1 MFNQLNKKTM
11 KQKLLSTMCAL
22 FCTICAWSANGFEEN
37 GILYQIETKYNSVT
51 HQTEP
56 TGGVIVISS
65 YYDYN
70 NGTSTKKE
78 YTGNITI
85 PATVTH
91 EGTAYLVKGID
102 SYYCDLSKV
111 SNINVSPDNSYIK
124 SIDGVVY
131 SKDGDTL
138 ICCPNRTEFSI
149 PEGVKVIGNFSFG
162 YCNDLTTLIMPASL
176 EYVDSLYIKYDH
188 EGTKNLK
195 YITIKSTTPP
205 EVGYEDAIYNRNGYL
220 YVPKESYSLYDEH
233 WYWGGIKHIQCIEDG
248 ATAAPGGVTIETGT
262 GSAVFTWPKS
272 DNAVAYEL
280 KVLKDGVEVCSLEF
294 NAQGQVTGIVLRSAG
309 ESEGFKFKVGG
320 LEADSEYDFRLKAIG
335 VNDTEIASYTGTFR
349 TDGGM
354 NVAVE
359 EANTSDAVETARYDI
374 NGRTLNAPAKG
385 VNIVK
390 YSDGSVEKEFVQ

>member
-1 MFNQLNKKTM
+1 M

-22 FCTICAWSANGFEEN
+22 FCTICAWSASGFEED
-37 GILYQIETKYNSVT
+37 GILYEIETTYNSAT
-51 HQTEP
+51 HKYEP
-56 TGGVIVISS
+56 TGGVIVTS
-65 YYDYN
+65 YYHDNDTY
-70 NGTSTKKE
+70 TEIRKE

-91 EGTAYLVKGID
+91 EGTTYPVKGID
-102 SYYCDLSKV
+102 SYWCDLSKV

-138 ICCPNRTEFSI
+138 ICCLNRTEFSI
-149 PEGVKVIGNFSFG
+149 PEGVKVIGEYSFG

-176 EYVDSLYIKYDH
+176 EYVGTFGEYDKL
-188 EGTKNLK
+188 GTKNLK

-205 EVGYEDAIYNRNGYL
+205 EAAYDDIVCNKNGYL

-233 WYWGGIKHIQCIEDG
+233 WYWGGFKHIQCIEDG
-248 ATAAPGGVTIETGT
+248 VAAAPGGVTIETGT

-294 NAQGQVTGIVLRSAG
+294 NAQGQVTGIVLRSFG
-309 ESEGFKFKVGG
+309 ESEGFKFKVRG

-335 VNDTEIASYTGTFR
+335 ENDTEITSYTGTFR
-349 TDGGM
+349 TSGIAT
-354 NVAVE
+354 AVPEAE
-359 EANTSDAVETARYDI
+359 ESIVETARYDI
-374 NGRTLNAPAKG
+374 NGRPLNAPTKG

-390 YSDGSVEKEFVQ
+390 YSDGSFEKEFVK

>member
-1 MFNQLNKKTM
+1 M

-22 FCTICAWSANGFEEN
+22 FCTICAWSANGFEED
-37 GILYQIETKYNSVT
+37 GILYQIETTYNSAT
-51 HQTEP
+51 GQSEP
-56 TGGVIVISS
+56 TGGVIVIST

-70 NGTSTKKE
+70 NGTSITKE

-91 EGTAYLVKGID
+91 EGTTYLVKGINL
-102 SYYCDLSKV
+102 YYCDLSKV
-111 SNINVSPDNSYIK
+111 SNVNVSPDNSYIK

-131 SKDGDTL
+131 NKNGDTL

-149 PEGVKVIGNFSFG
+149 PEGVKVIGESSFG

-176 EYVDSLYIKYDH
+176 EYVETLYNEKSDQ

-205 EVGYEDAIYNRNGYL
+205 EAGYDDIIYNKNGYL

-233 WYWGGIKHIQCIEDG
+233 WYWGGFKHIQCIEDG
-248 ATAAPGGVTIETGT
+248 VAAVPGGVTIETGT

-335 VNDTEIASYTGTFR
+335 ENDTEIASYTGTFR

-390 YSDGSVEKEFVQ
+390 YSDGSVEKELVK

>member
-1 MFNQLNKKTM
+1 M

-22 FCTICAWSANGFEEN
+22 FCTICAWSANGFEED
-37 GILYQIETKYNSVT
+37 GILYQIETTYNSAT
-51 HQTEP
+51 HEYEP
-56 TGGVIVISS
+56 TGGVIVTS
-65 YYDYN
+65 YYRDNDTY
-70 NGTSTKKE
+70 TETRKE
-78 YTGNITI
+78 YSGNITI

-91 EGTAYLVKGID
+91 EGTAYPVKGISRYD
-102 SYYCDLSKV
+102 CDLSKV

-138 ICCPNRTEFSI
+138 IYCLNRTEFSI
-149 PEGVKVIGNFSFG
+149 PEGVKVIRESSFS

-176 EYVDSLYIKYDH
+176 EYVDNLYYEISDY
-188 EGTKNLK
+188 ENTKNLK

-205 EVGYEDAIYNRNGYL
+205 EAYYDGIICNRNGYL

-233 WYWGGIKHIQCIEDG
+233 WYWGGFKHIQCIEDG
-248 ATAAPGGVTIETGT
+248 VAAAPGGVTIETGT

-294 NAQGQVTGIVLRSAG
+294 NAQGQVTGIVLRSFG
-309 ESEGFKFKVGG
+309 ESEGFKFKVRG

-335 VNDTEIASYTGTFR
+335 ENDTEITSYTGTFR
-349 TDGGM
+349 TSG
-354 NVAVE
+354 VATAVPEAE
-359 EANTSDAVETARYDI
+359 ESIVETARYDI
-374 NGRTLNAPAKG
+374 NGRPLNAPTKG

-390 YSDGSVEKEFVQ
+390 YSDGSFEKEFVK

>member
-1 MFNQLNKKTM
+1 M

-22 FCTICAWSANGFEEN
+22 FCTICAWSANGFEED
-37 GILYQIETKYNSVT
+37 GILYQIETTYNSAT
-51 HQTEP
+51 GQSEP
-56 TGGVIVISS
+56 TGGVIVTSQYS

-70 NGTSTKKE
+70 NGTYTEITKE

-91 EGTAYLVKGID
+91 EGTAYSVKGIN

-149 PEGVKVIGNFSFG
+149 PEGVKVIRESSFG

-176 EYVDSLYIKYDH
+176 EYVETLYNEKSDQ

-205 EVGYEDAIYNRNGYL
+205 EAGYDDIIYNKNGYL

-233 WYWGGIKHIQCIEDG
+233 WYWGGFKHILCIEDG
-248 ATAAPGGVTIETGT
+248 VAAVPGGVTIETGT

-335 VNDTEIASYTGTFR
+335 VNNTEIASYTGTFR

-390 YSDGSVEKEFVQ
+390 YSDGSVEKELVK

>member
-1 MFNQLNKKTM
+1 M
-11 KQKLLSTMCAL
+11 
-22 FCTICAWSANGFEEN
+22 
-37 GILYQIETKYNSVT
+37 
-51 HQTEP
+51 
-56 TGGVIVISS
+56 
-65 YYDYN
+65 
-70 NGTSTKKE
+70 
-78 YTGNITI
+78 
-85 PATVTH
+85 
-91 EGTAYLVKGID
+91 
-102 SYYCDLSKV
+102 
-111 SNINVSPDNSYIK
+111 
-124 SIDGVVY
+124 
-131 SKDGDTL
+131 
-138 ICCPNRTEFSI
+138 
-149 PEGVKVIGNFSFG
+149 
-162 YCNDLTTLIMPASL
+162 
-176 EYVDSLYIKYDH
+176 
-188 EGTKNLK
+188 
-195 YITIKSTTPP
+195 
-205 EVGYEDAIYNRNGYL
+205 
-220 YVPKESYSLYDEH
+220 YDEH
-233 WYWGGIKHIQCIEDG
+233 WFWGGIKHIQCIEDG
-248 ATAAPGGVTIETGT
+248 VAAAPGGVTIETGT

-390 YSDGSVEKEFVQ
+390 YSDGSFEKKFVQ